1 MLRIVIARHG
11 QTSYNREFRNQGHAD
26 IELDETGLAQAV
38 GLRDALGSERFD
50 AIYTSPLLRAHK
62 TAETIANGVDLIIDK
77 RIAERDYGSWEGK
90 TRDDILETD
99 GEAFAQYR
107 RDPVTQTSGG
117 GETGLDVF
125 MRCVA
130 FIADLF
136 EKHEEGSVLIV
147 THGGSGSALIA
158 ALIHGSPATADC
170 FRLSNCSL
178 TEILVDGQRRRLVRF
193 DDHTH
198 LDEAPLRYP
207 HAGLGS
213 K

>member
-26 IELDETGLAQAV
+26 IELDETGLAQAIC
-38 GLRDALGSERFD
+38 LRGALEGEQFD
-50 AIYTSPLLRAHK
+50 AVYTSPLLRAHK
-62 TAETIANGVDLIIDK
+62 TAETIASALALTVDK

-90 TRDDILETD
+90 TKDEILVDDPD
-99 GEAFAQYR
+99 GFAAYR
-107 RDPVTQTSGG
+107 SDPITHTSGG

-130 FIADLF
+130 FLSDLF
-136 EKHEEGSVLIV
+136 AKHEDGSVLVV

-170 FRLSNCSL
+170 FRLSNCSI
-178 TEILVDGQRRRLVRF
+178 TEVVVDGLRRRLVRF
-193 DDHTH
+193 DDHAH

>member
-26 IELDETGLAQAV
+26 IELDEV
-38 GLRDALGSERFD
+38 GLGQAACLRNALDGQRFD
-50 AIYTSPLLRAHK
+50 AIYTSPLLRASK
-62 TAETIANGVDLIIDK
+62 TAEAVAAGAALVIDK

-90 TRDDILETD
+90 TRDEILESD
-99 GEAFAQYR
+99 GEAFALYR
-107 RDPVTQTSGG
+107 SDPVTQRSGG

-130 FIADLF
+130 FLSDVFA
-136 EKHEEGSVLIV
+136 KHEEGSVLIV

-170 FRLSNCSL
+170 FRLSNCSI
-178 TEILVDGQRRRLVRF
+178 TEILVEGSRRRLVRF
-193 DDHTH
+193 DDHAH

>member
-26 IELDETGLAQAV
+26 IELDEV
-38 GLRDALGSERFD
+38 GLGQAACLRNALEGDRFD
-50 AIYTSPLLRAHK
+50 AIYTSPLLRASK
-62 TAETIANGVDLIIDK
+62 TAEAVAAGAELVIDK

-90 TRDDILETD
+90 TRDEILESD
-99 GEAFAQYR
+99 SEAFALYR
-107 RDPVTQTSGG
+107 SDPVTQRSGG

-130 FIADLF
+130 FLSDVFA
-136 EKHEEGSVLIV
+136 KHEDGSVLIV

-170 FRLSNCSL
+170 FRLSNCSI
-178 TEILVDGQRRRLVRF
+178 TEILVEGSRRRLVRF
-193 DDHTH
+193 DDHAH
-198 LDEAPLRYP
+198 LDDAPLRYP
-207 HAGLGS
+207 HASLGS

>member
-26 IELDETGLAQAV
+26 IELDEVGVAQATC
-38 GLRDALGSERFD
+38 LRSALDSDQFD
-50 AIYTSPLLRAHK
+50 AVYSSPLVRASK
-62 TAETIANGVDLIIDK
+62 TADTVARGAEVIVDS
-77 RIAERDYGSWEGK
+77 RIAERDYGSWEGM
-90 TRDDILETD
+90 TRDEILNTD
-99 GEAFAQYR
+99 AEGFAAYR
-107 RDPVTQTSGG
+107 ADPVTQSSGG

-125 MRCVA
+125 MRCVS
-130 FIADLF
+130 FLSDLF
-136 EKHEEGSVLIV
+136 LKHPEGSVLIV

-178 TEILVDGQRRRLVRF
+178 TEILVEGSKRRLVRF
-193 DDHTH
+193 DDHAH

-207 HAGLGS
+207 HAGIGS